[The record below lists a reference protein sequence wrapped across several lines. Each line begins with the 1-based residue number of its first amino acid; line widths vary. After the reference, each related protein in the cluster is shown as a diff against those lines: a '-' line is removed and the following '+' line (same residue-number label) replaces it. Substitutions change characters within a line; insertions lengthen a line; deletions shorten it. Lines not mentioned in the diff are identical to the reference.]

1 MNEHQHEHGA
11 QEKFEMLAAEAS
23 YHQHYAQEIE
33 NQMRAIAQVE
43 GEIDRTLQAL
53 KEVQTG
59 KTSLFNI
66 GSGIFIKGEIKE
78 VEKLLVNVGAN
89 VFVENTPE
97 QAISFL
103 EEKKK
108 ELNEA
113 KEDLVKSM
121 EAISN
126 RLKEI
131 DIEARRLMKESEE

>member
-66 GSGIFIKGEIKE
+66 GS
-78 VEKLLVNVGAN
+78 
-89 VFVENTPE
+89 
-97 QAISFL
+97 
-103 EEKKK
+103 
-108 ELNEA
+108 
-113 KEDLVKSM
+113 
-121 EAISN
+121 
-126 RLKEI
+126 
-131 DIEARRLMKESEE
+131 